1 MKCYNR
7 TSQEEL
13 KYEALQDKNQ
23 DSNMKRHIGNIQ
35 RGFKISSTKSL
46 KDLKIWHATIITF

>member
-13 KYEALQDKNQ
+13 KYEALHDKNQ
-23 DSNMKRHIGNIQ
+23 DSKYDTPH
-35 RGFKISSTKSL
+35 
-46 KDLKIWHATIITF
+46 WE